1 MGVRIFILFHIWTCS
16 YVAVHHSQMLGISSN
31 ECRFRSTRS
40 ISRFCKWIASSRIFF
55 TFDIFLPETGK
66 HWVWLMIRELFFK
79 RLRRQYN
86 SYDDVRGKIVIKYMM
101 WTLRAKWELV
111 EFFFLLIH
119 STSRKTNKYVVNW
132 LFWNCIVLIAKSSSW
147 CFAPLIIS
155 YSHCLHIISTLC
167 RGVIYYLILFNIFV
181 FGNVTLWRQQ
191 SSRFFNSPPLPFP
204 LLPASHINKGWI
216 QWKFPA

>member
-111 EFFFLLIH
+111 EFFFHLFH
-119 STSRKTNKYVVNW
+119 STSRETNKYVGSTW
-132 LFWNCIVLIAKSSSW
+132 GQLTYFE
-147 CFAPLIIS
+147 
-155 YSHCLHIISTLC
+155 LHRLASKKYPSMFRTFNNQL
-167 RGVIYYLILFNIFV
+167 LIL
-181 FGNVTLWRQQ
+181 
-191 SSRFFNSPPLPFP
+191 SS
-204 LLPASHINKGWI
+204 
-216 QWKFPA
+216 